1 MASLGPRD
9 DKLLHQGAGAMK
21 KKFAS
26 YLILSLAFSTFLA
39 ASLTG
44 RQAAKPWITY
54 TPPAKNFT
62 VQFPV
67 EPNPDHQT
75 LKDGGLIT
83 EVFSYISV
91 SSGNGIF
98 FVNYMALN
106 PQATVSADAAL
117 KTAQNGLLQ
126 TGGAKLLTST
136 KSEYVRGPND
146 RLPILEFTGE
156 SDTTVVRG
164 SAIFDT
170 DRVYT
175 LANLCSKG
183 QNCSVAAKKFFSSFK
198 LTP

>member
-1 MASLGPRD
+1 M
-9 DKLLHQGAGAMK
+9 LLRQGAGAMQ
-21 KKFAS
+21 KKFVA
-26 YLILSLAFSTFLA
+26 YLILPLAFSVFMA
-39 ASLTG
+39 ASLAA
-44 RQAAKPWITY
+44 RQAAKPWVTY

-67 EPNPDHQT
+67 EPKPDHQT

-106 PQATVSADAAL
+106 PKAAVSADAAM

-146 RLPILEFTGE
+146 RLPMLEFTGE
-156 SDTTVVRG
+156 SDTTAVKG

-170 DRVYT
+170 DHVFT

-183 QNCSVAAKKFFSSFK
+183 QDCSVAAKKFFSSFK